1 MTCPKCGCEI
11 DEMADCCPGCLA
23 AVDRRKASTMALLG
37 LRYESEP
44 KPTPA
49 DAEPQINPE
58 WGRGSAARNADNERL
73 KQLWTEQRSEL
84 LKLRIEIQKTAGA
97 LKGVMS
103 CVDAILKEM
112 SLGQYND
119 LSPQTRI
126 MIETQMAKGRTCLI
140 PH

>member
-1 MTCPKCGCEI
+1 VNQLTIAYASRRLG
-11 DEMADCCPGCLA
+11 ACLNGGGQTKNMKPQN
-23 AVDRRKASTMALLG
+23 VDFLSNVETRSFIAM
-37 LRYESEP
+37 
-44 KPTPA
+44 
-49 DAEPQINPE
+49 
-58 WGRGSAARNADNERL
+58 ADNERL

-119 LSPQTRI
+119 LSPQTRT